1 MESVDVPDSKSGA
14 FAGVWVQ
21 VPPSLPAPEIIEQVP
36 ALRV

>member
-1 MESVDVPDSKSGA
+1 MESVDVPDSKSGDREV
-14 FAGVWVQ
+14 VWVQ